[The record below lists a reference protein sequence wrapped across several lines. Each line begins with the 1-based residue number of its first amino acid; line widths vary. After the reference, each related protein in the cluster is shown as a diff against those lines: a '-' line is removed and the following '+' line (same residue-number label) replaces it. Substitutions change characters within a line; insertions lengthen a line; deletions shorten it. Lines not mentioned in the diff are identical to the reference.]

1 MSPELVAILAEIAA
15 ANVRVLGMHAE
26 NAHWLSTGGCPA
38 YREDHFQAEANHLD
52 YLATKARSTQ

>member
-1 MSPELVAILAEIAA
+1 MNAELVAILAEIAA
-15 ANVRVLGMHAE
+15 ANARVLGMHAE
-26 NAHWLSTGGCPA
+26 NAQRLSTDSSPA